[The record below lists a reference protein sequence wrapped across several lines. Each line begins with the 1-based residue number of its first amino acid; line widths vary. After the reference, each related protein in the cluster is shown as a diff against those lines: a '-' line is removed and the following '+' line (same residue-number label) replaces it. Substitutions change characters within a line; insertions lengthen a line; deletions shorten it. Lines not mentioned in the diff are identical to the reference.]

1 MAEKPIVNVAGLV
14 AILDDF
20 GQEALDTVEKQG
32 IQRLMLAL
40 EARAV
45 ELTPTLTGNL
55 EGGTSVRV
63 EQSGDRIKGTLRF
76 GAPYASVVH
85 ELPPD
90 SRGPFTRSKPG
101 NEFGQAGPKYLERP
115 LRGFQRLM
123 ADDLG
128 KLLQQVWGRAATR
141 SRRG

>member
-1 MAEKPIVNVAGLV
+1 MAEKPIVDVRQLA

-20 GQEALDTVEKQG
+20 GQEALDTVEEQG
-32 IQRLMLAL
+32 MQRLMVTL
-40 EARAV
+40 EAKAV

-55 EGGTSVRV
+55 EGSTSVRV

-85 ELPPD
+85 ELPPEA
-90 SRGPFTRSKPG
+90 RGPFTRNKPG

-115 LRGFQRLM
+115 LRGFQLLM
-123 ADDLG
+123 SEDLG
-128 KLLQQVWGRAATR
+128 KLLQQVWGRA
-141 SRRG
+141 SGGRRG